1 MSSTKNPENEAENPA
16 PMPRTQQGQG
26 GNSHHGDPANHGDPQ
41 GQQGK
46 KPRMAPRHDAP
57 PGLEQDSLGNTI
69 PLEQRTQEDQQ
80 KARTGRKG
88 G

>member
-16 PMPRTQQGQG
+16 PIPRTQQGQG
-26 GNSHHGDPANHGDPQ
+26 GHSHHGDPE
-41 GQQGK
+41 GQQGGR

-69 PLEQRTQEDQQ
+69 PLEKRTEDDQQ
-80 KARTGRKG
+80 KARAAQHKR
-88 G
+88 